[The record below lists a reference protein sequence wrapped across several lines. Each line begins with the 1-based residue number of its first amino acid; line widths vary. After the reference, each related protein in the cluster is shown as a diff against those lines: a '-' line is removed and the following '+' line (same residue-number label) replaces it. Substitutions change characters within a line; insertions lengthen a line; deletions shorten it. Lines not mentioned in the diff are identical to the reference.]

1 MHVTLALIGSSPENR
16 SERFESLPGERCPH
30 CSENCVSESKA
41 IQCDLCG
48 VWAHAECEGISVELY
63 DKFNAVCANVN
74 NVSYYCEANHCNSRI
89 KQLVHAHYANLDQ
102 QDTKLQSVDS
112 KLSEKICNLSQKIT
126 NIEAKLQDYHKSV
139 LRNCDTA
146 EEGVY
151 NQSQGLSRSPL
162 SDDSVVNITLSLTS
176 EQKEKE
182 RRQFNVVLHNLKESD
197 ASDSVTRKQDDIESC
212 CSLFSTYLSV
222 SASIKSAIRLGK
234 RGSRPCRLLKLTL
247 GSLDEKAKIL
257 KHKMKLKAEQNPE
270 HVRKIY
276 ISPDLTP
283 LEQRRNNALRKQL
296 DEMNK
301 IQNIYVIRK
310 GQIVR
315 KYGSNVPARTSMSPF
330 VSESNDNGSRTAS

>member
-1 MHVTLALIGSSPENR
+1 MKRVRTGSTSPAKIDPEKCVICKEVANDDVLECSWCECLVHGKCIKISASQSTVLSEIVSNVLFFCPSCMHKLPTALS
-16 SERFESLPGERCPH
+16 C
-30 CSENCVSESKA
+30 
-41 IQCDLCG
+41 
-48 VWAHAECEGISVELY
+48 Y
-63 DKFNAVCANVN
+63 DKTNEIQFA
-74 NVSYYCEANHCNSRI
+74 I
-89 KQLVHAHYANLDQ
+89 
-102 QDTKLQSVDS
+102 DS
-112 KLSEKICNLSQKIT
+112 KFSTMEQSFTTKFNSLSNQLKDL
-126 NIEAKLQDYHKSV
+126 EAKCLANPV
-139 LRNCDTA
+139 METNA
-146 EEGVY
+146 EEGVH

-162 SDDSVVNITLSLTS
+162 SDDSVVNIALSLTS

-182 RRQFNVVLHNLKESD
+182 RRQFNVILHNLKESD

-296 DEMNK
+296 VEMNK

-315 KYGSNVPARTSMSPF
+315 KHGSNVAARTSMSPS
-330 VSESNDNGSRTAS
+330 VSEPSGDGSRTAS